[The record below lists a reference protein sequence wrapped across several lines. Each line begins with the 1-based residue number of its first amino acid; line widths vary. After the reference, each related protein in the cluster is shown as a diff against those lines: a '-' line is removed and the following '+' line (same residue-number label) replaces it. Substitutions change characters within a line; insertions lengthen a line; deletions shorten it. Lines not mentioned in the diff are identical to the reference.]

1 MFTLNHRLLFLVLRY
16 HVIYLSHSAHGKCP
30 AYLGSRYQRA
40 CLHLW
45 AVPMLRMRDNPDS
58 CVHKQ
63 CAFTCNVLRRISSP
77 LELGVAMAGLDWA
90 EEQKEEVETK
100 EKLE

>member
-1 MFTLNHRLLFLVLRY
+1 MFTLNHRLFFVVLRY
-16 HVIYLSHSAHGKCP
+16 HFIYLSQSAHGKCP
-30 AYLGSRYQRA
+30 ACLGSLYQRA

-45 AVPMLRMRDNPDS
+45 TIPMLRMRDDPDS

-77 LELGVAMAGLDWA
+77 PELGVAMVGLDRA
-90 EEQKEEVETK
+90 KEQKEEVETK